1 MARIR
6 RVGRVALEHPTVQP
20 DVAILEVTSSFFDAL
35 PTSLYYLGP
44 RLWMGEI
51 AAALEEES
59 WNYGYLWERLL
70 LEGKQSVQGIQTIVV
85 PLGYCCPPELAEKL
99 IAWVR
104 DGGRLILVGPCGIYN
119 QYGRPD
125 NRLLSAAFG
134 DADWTQQTARSWTPS
149 SPHVRPSN
157 EEAGVYQAALGR
169 GTVLLFGDLDHPF
182 PMDELMRAVA
192 ANTRSTIHCTNP
204 EFKLVLREAPDAY
217 YLYVVNTDA
226 RPLEGAAQGEITL
239 TRAISEAADLGVH
252 KPVLVPLTQVQDRTH
267 FTIRLAQ
274 GEGTLVRLT
283 R

>member
-1 MARIR
+1 
-6 RVGRVALEHPTVQP
+6 
-20 DVAILEVTSSFFDAL
+20 
-35 PTSLYYLGP
+35 
-44 RLWMGEI
+44 
-51 AAALEEES
+51 
-59 WNYGYLWERLL
+59 
-70 LEGKQSVQGIQTIVV
+70 
-85 PLGYCCPPELAEKL
+85 
-99 IAWVR
+99 
-104 DGGRLILVGPCGIYN
+104 
-119 QYGRPD
+119 
-125 NRLLSAAFG
+125 
-134 DADWTQQTARSWTPS
+134 
-149 SPHVRPSN
+149 
-157 EEAGVYQAALGR
+157 
-169 GTVLLFGDLDHPF
+169 
-182 PMDELMRAVA
+182 MRAVA